1 MSTNHIR
8 ALCDY
13 IDASPTS
20 FHAVDSSMALLK
32 AHGAVRLYEGD
43 SWKLDPGSLYFVV
56 RDDAALIAFRTGT
69 SAPADAGF
77 AIAGAHT
84 DAPGLRAR
92 IEKSVKSRGM
102 ERVAVEVYGGP
113 IHSTW
118 LDRALSLAGRV
129 VTRAAGGGLKV
140 GLVNFARPMAQIPNL
155 AIHFN
160 RDANKGVEFPVHTA
174 LLPLVAARGTSESG
188 AKDSSASSW
197 VLGAL
202 AAELGVPE
210 ADILSAELTFTDAAR
225 SFVYGKD
232 GEILS
237 APRIDN
243 LAGCHA
249 ILTAFCAAEPTA
261 HGQMAVLFDN
271 EEIGSGTSRG
281 AASSLLPTIISR
293 ICISSRHNSV
303 GISGVGT
310 SLGGAGTGML
320 GSSYN
325 EAEDSY
331 RALARSFQ
339 VSVDGAQAW
348 HPAYADKFDE
358 DFAPV
363 LNGGP
368 AVKANANVRYATE
381 AIGEAMF
388 RAWCEQAGVPCQRF
402 RMRADLAPG
411 STIGPVSS
419 ALLGV
424 RTVDVGVPMLAMH
437 SARETAGAFDHDMMI
452 AVLGVFFTSGPGSSI
467 S

>member
-1 MSTNHIR
+1 MTTHHIR

-13 IDASPTS
+13 IDASPTA
-20 FHAVDSSMALLK
+20 FHAVDSAMALLK
-32 AHGAVRLYEGD
+32 AQGGIRLYETD
-43 SWKLDPGSLYFVV
+43 SWHLDPGTLYFVV
-56 RDDAALIAFRTGT
+56 RDDAALIAFRTGLST
-69 SAPADAGF
+69 PGEAGF

-92 IEKSVKSRGM
+92 IEKSVGARGM

-113 IHSTW
+113 IHSSW
-118 LDRALSLAGRV
+118 LDRPLSLAGRF
-129 VTRAAGGGLKV
+129 VTKSADGSPRV
-140 GLVNFARPMAQIPNL
+140 GLVNFARPVAQIPNL

-160 RDANKGVEFPVHTA
+160 REVNKGVEFPVHTA
-174 LLPLVAARGTSESG
+174 LLPLVAAKGSPGSAGSSGLAGTAG
-188 AKDSSASSW
+188 AAGSAGSAGAAGSTGPGNSSW
-197 VLGAL
+197 VLRAL
-202 AAELGVPE
+202 AAETGVPE
-210 ADILSAELTFTDAAR
+210 ADILSAELTFSDAAK
-225 SFVYGKD
+225 SFVYGEQ

-249 ILTAFCAAEPTA
+249 ILTAFCSAKPAT

-281 AASSLLPTIISR
+281 ADSSLLSTIISR
-293 ICISSRHNSV
+293 ICLASPANQ
-303 GISGVGT
+303 
-310 SLGGAGTGML
+310 
-320 GSSYN
+320 
-325 EAEDSY
+325 AEDVY

-348 HPAYADKFDE
+348 HPGYADKFDE

-388 RAWCEQAGVPCQRF
+388 RLWCAKAGIPCQRF

-424 RTVDVGVPMLAMH
+424 RTVDVGMPMLAMH
-437 SARETAGAFDHDMMI
+437 SARETAGALDHDMMV
-452 AVLGVFFTSGPGSSI
+452 AALEVFYASGPGVAQ
-467 S
+467 

>member
-13 IDASPTS
+13 IDASPTAY
-20 FHAVDSSMALLK
+20 HAVDSSAALLK

-92 IEKSVKSRGM
+92 IEKSVESRGM
-102 ERVAVEVYGGP
+102 QRVAVEVYGGP
-113 IHSTW
+113 IHSSW
-118 LDRALSLAGRV
+118 LDRPLSLAGRV
-129 VTRAAGGGLKV
+129 VTRTADGGFRV

-160 RDANKGVEFPVHTA
+160 REANKGVEYPIHTA
-174 LLPLVAARGTSESG
+174 LLPLVAATGPVKSSG
-188 AKDSSASSW
+188 KDSASSSW
-197 VLGAL
+197 VLTAL
-202 AAELGVPE
+202 AAEMGVPE
-210 ADILSAELTFTDAAR
+210 TDILSAELTFSDAAR

-232 GEILS
+232 EEILS

-249 ILTAFCAAEPTA
+249 ILTAFCAARATA

-281 AASSLLPTIISR
+281 AASSLLPTLISR
-293 ICISSRHNSV
+293 ICLASRRD
-303 GISGVGT
+303 
-310 SLGGAGTGML
+310 GASAG
-320 GSSYN
+320 
-325 EAEDSY
+325 AKEDSY

-381 AIGEAMF
+381 AVGEAMF
-388 RAWCEQAGVPCQRF
+388 RSWCEQAGVPCQRF

-424 RTVDVGVPMLAMH
+424 RTVDVGMPMLAMH

-452 AVLGVFFTSGPGSSI
+452 AALGVFYSAGPASPADPASPTSPVNPAS
-467 S
+467 